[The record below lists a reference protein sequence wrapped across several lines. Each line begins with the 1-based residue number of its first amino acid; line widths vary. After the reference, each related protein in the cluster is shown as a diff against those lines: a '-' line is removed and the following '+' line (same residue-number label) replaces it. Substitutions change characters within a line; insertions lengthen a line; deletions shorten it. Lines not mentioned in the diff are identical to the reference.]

1 MIILKMMNLKN
12 KLFVLFFFTTLS
24 FYGQNDT
31 ISVIKH
37 TDKDII
43 VDKESKVV
51 YFGMIN
57 SLSIEVANCKSF
69 NATAKG
75 LTMVSK
81 NLYNLIPIA
90 GSDVIITI
98 DILLKNGKKKI
109 EKHLFRIKNIGGFVT
124 SINGR
129 NGIVRLQ
136 KSSLKDAVI
145 KLRFEDKNL
154 SFSNKINSFN
164 LKIPRMPS
172 IEVYGNRINQQTFD
186 KILRNAKIGDQITI
200 SDIRF
205 TVLEEA
211 LKGFLICK
219 ISPIVIEIY

>member
-12 KLFVLFFFTTLS
+12 KLFILFFFTTLS

-129 NGIVRLQ
+129 NGLVRLQ

-154 SFSNKINSFN
+154 SFLNKINSFN

>member
-12 KLFVLFFFTTLS
+12 KLFLFFLFSTLS
-24 FYGQNDT
+24 FYGKNDT

-37 TDKDII
+37 TDKDI
-43 VDKESKVV
+43 VVNKESKVV

-57 SLSIEVANCKSF
+57 SLSIDVANCKSF
-69 NATAKG
+69 SATAKG
-75 LTMVSK
+75 LNMVSK
-81 NLYNLIPIA
+81 NLYNLIPFA

-98 DILLKNGKKKI
+98 DIVLKNGKKKV
-109 EKHLFRIKNIGGFVT
+109 EKHLFKIKNIGGFVS

-129 NGIVRLQ
+129 NGLIRLQ
-136 KSSLKDAVI
+136 KSSLKDAII

-164 LKIPRMPS
+164 LKISGIPS
-172 IEVYGNRINQQTFD
+172 IEVYGNTINQQTFD
-186 KILRNAKIGDQITI
+186 KILRNAKIGDKITI